1 MKKSFLLLLGASLLL
16 SSCSSVPIS
25 GRKQLNLVSDSE
37 VLQSS
42 LTQYNSYMK
51 SATISGEKA
60 KCEQVTRVGKKLAA
74 ATEAYLNANG
84 LQAEVANFKWEF
96 NLVKNS
102 EINAFC
108 MPGGKIVVY
117 EGLMKLISS
126 DDELAVVLGH
136 EVAHAVAKH
145 SNERMSQ
152 QVLAQ
157 YGAQA
162 VGILTQGKSSAT
174 QQIANQV
181 YGLGANYGVM
191 LPFSRKHESEADNMG
206 LVLMSLAGYEPD
218 LTACA
223 VCGSSE
229 PEEPRFSPQNGLIC
243 CRDCRN
249 NRLEANIRLCPDSLK
264 ALRYIIYSEPRKL
277 LSFSLG
283 DEAMERASKAAET
296 YLLTQTERKFN
307 ALSYWRQVK

>member
-1 MKKSFLLLLGASLLL
+1 MKKSLLLLAGAAMLL
-16 SSCSSVPIS
+16 SSCGSVPIT

-42 LTQYNSYMK
+42 LTQYKSYMS

-60 KCEQVTRVGKKLAA
+60 QSEQVTRVGKKLAA
-74 ATEAYLNANG
+74 ATEAYLKANG
-84 LQAEVANFKWEF
+84 LEAEVQNFQWEF
-96 NLVKNS
+96 NLVKNN

-117 EGLMKLISS
+117 EGLMKLVAS

-162 VGILTQGKSSAT
+162 IGIFTQGKSAAT
-174 QQIANQV
+174 QQIVNQV

-191 LPFSRKHESEADNMG
+191 LPFSRKHESEADKMG
-206 LVLMSLAGYEPD
+206 LVLMSLAGYNPRTALTFWQKMASSSKNTTPAFMSDHPSDAKRIADIEKD
-218 LTACA
+218 LPAIEQQYA
-223 VCGSSE
+223 S
-229 PEEPRFSPQNGLIC
+229 
-243 CRDCRN
+243 
-249 NRLEANIRLCPDSLK
+249 
-264 ALRYIIYSEPRKL
+264 YINAGKKTTTTTTTKKST
-277 LSFSLG
+277 
-283 DEAMERASKAAET
+283 SK
-296 YLLTQTERKFN
+296 K
-307 ALSYWRQVK
+307 K

>member
-1 MKKSFLLLLGASLLL
+1 MRKSVLLLVGTALLL
-16 SSCSSVPIS
+16 SSCGSVPIT

-42 LTQYNSYMK
+42 LTQYLSYMK
-51 SATISGEKA
+51 SATISGEKTQ
-60 KCEQVTRVGKKLAA
+60 CEQVNRVGKKLAA
-74 ATEAYLNANG
+74 ATEAYLKANG
-84 LQAEVANFKWEF
+84 LSSEIANFQWEF
-96 NLVKNS
+96 NLVKNT

-162 VGILTQGKSSAT
+162 VGVLTQGKSSAT
-174 QQIANQV
+174 QQIVNQV

-206 LVLMSLAGYEPD
+206 LVLMALAGYNPR
-218 LTACA
+218 TALDFWKKMA
-223 VCGSSE
+223 ASSTAKI
-229 PEEPRFSPQNGLIC
+229 PAFMSDHPS
-243 CRDCRN
+243 
-249 NRLEANIRLCPDSLK
+249 DSK
-264 ALRYIIYSEPRKL
+264 RIADIEKL
-277 LSFSLG
+277 LPSI
-283 DEAMERASKAAET
+283 EQQYAS
-296 YLLTQTERKFN
+296 YIN
-307 ALSYWRQVK
+307 AGKKTTTTTKKSTKKK

>member
-1 MKKSFLLLLGASLLL
+1 MKKSLLLLAGAAMLL
-16 SSCSSVPIS
+16 SSCGSVPIT

-42 LTQYNSYMK
+42 LTQYKSYMS

-60 KCEQVTRVGKKLAA
+60 QSEQVTRVGKKLAA
-74 ATEAYLNANG
+74 ATEAYLKANG
-84 LQAEVANFKWEF
+84 LEAEVQNFQWEF
-96 NLVKNS
+96 NLVKNN

-117 EGLMKLISS
+117 EGLMKLVAS

-152 QVLAQ
+152 QMLAQ

-162 VGILTQGKSSAT
+162 IGIFTQGKSAAT
-174 QQIANQV
+174 QQIVNQV

-191 LPFSRKHESEADNMG
+191 LPFSRKHESEADKMG
-206 LVLMSLAGYEPD
+206 LVLMSLAGYNPRTALTFWQKMASSSKNTTPAFMSDHPSDAKRIADIEKD
-218 LTACA
+218 LPAIEQQYA
-223 VCGSSE
+223 S
-229 PEEPRFSPQNGLIC
+229 
-243 CRDCRN
+243 
-249 NRLEANIRLCPDSLK
+249 
-264 ALRYIIYSEPRKL
+264 YINAGKNTTTTTTTKKST
-277 LSFSLG
+277 
-283 DEAMERASKAAET
+283 SK
-296 YLLTQTERKFN
+296 K
-307 ALSYWRQVK
+307 K

>member
-1 MKKSFLLLLGASLLL
+1 MKKSFFLLLGASLLL

-74 ATEAYLNANG
+74 ATEAYLNAKG

-206 LVLMSLAGYEPD
+206 LVLMSLAGY
-218 LTACA
+218 T
-223 VCGSSE
+223 
-229 PEEPRFSPQNGLIC
+229 PRPALPFWPKLAAARSAPIPAFVS
-243 CRDCRN
+243 DHP
-249 NRLEANIRLCPDSLK
+249 ADSKRISDIEK
-264 ALRYIIYSEPRKL
+264 ALPSIEQKYASYINAGKKSTT
-277 LSFSLG
+277 
-283 DEAMERASKAAET
+283 SKKST
-296 YLLTQTERKFN
+296 TKKTTK
-307 ALSYWRQVK
+307 KKK

>member
-1 MKKSFLLLLGASLLL
+1 MKKSFFLLLGASLLL

-206 LVLMSLAGYEPD
+206 LVLMSLAGYNPRTA
-218 LTACA
+218 LTFWQKMAA
-223 VCGSSE
+223 SSSAKI
-229 PEEPRFSPQNGLIC
+229 PAFMSDHPS
-243 CRDCRN
+243 
-249 NRLEANIRLCPDSLK
+249 DSKRISDIEK
-264 ALRYIIYSEPRKL
+264 ALPSIEQKYASYINAGKKSTT
-277 LSFSLG
+277 
-283 DEAMERASKAAET
+283 SKKYT
-296 YLLTQTERKFN
+296 TKKTTK
-307 ALSYWRQVK
+307 KKK

>member
-1 MKKSFLLLLGASLLL
+1 MKKSLLLIAGAAMLLD
-16 SSCSSVPIS
+16 SCGSVPIT

-42 LTQYNSYMK
+42 LTQYKSYMS

-60 KCEQVTRVGKKLAA
+60 QSEQVARVGKKLAA
-74 ATEAYLNANG
+74 ATEAYLKANG
-84 LQAEVANFKWEF
+84 LEAEVQNFQWEF
-96 NLVKNS
+96 NLVKNN

-117 EGLMKLISS
+117 EGLMKLVAS

-162 VGILTQGKSSAT
+162 VGIFTQGKSAAT
-174 QQIANQV
+174 QQIVNQV

-191 LPFSRKHESEADNMG
+191 LPFSRKHESEADKMG
-206 LVLMSLAGYEPD
+206 LVLMSLAGYNPRTA
-218 LTACA
+218 LTFWQKMA
-223 VCGSSE
+223 SSSTAKT
-229 PEEPRFSPQNGLIC
+229 PEFMSDHPSDAKRIADIEKELPAIEKEYAS
-243 CRDCRN
+243 
-249 NRLEANIRLCPDSLK
+249 
-264 ALRYIIYSEPRKL
+264 YINAGKKTTTTTTTTKKTTTKKST
-277 LSFSLG
+277 
-283 DEAMERASKAAET
+283 SK
-296 YLLTQTERKFN
+296 K
-307 ALSYWRQVK
+307 K